1 MRHRA
6 LHFVT
11 LVLAALGLAP
21 GAAHLLEMPVKLSYA
36 PELYAAVTSTLY
48 ALFGSV
54 GAALQ
59 VAAVVSAVA
68 LAYVSR
74 ELPGFRVAVAG
85 ALLLAVSLVV
95 WGALVAPVNAD
106 WAEATRSG
114 SPSLPSLYAQLRTR
128 WEYGHAAAFAA
139 WLAGYALLQWFALGE
154 DSTAH
159 ARRCDVMSS

>member
-1 MRHRA
+1 MRHRT
-6 LHFVT
+6 LHFVS

-21 GAAHLLEMPVKLSYA
+21 GAAHLLEMPIKLNYA

-48 ALFGSV
+48 AFFGSV

-59 VAAVVSAVA
+59 VSAVVSAVA

-74 ELPGFRVAVAG
+74 KLPGFRFAVAG
-85 ALLLAVSLVV
+85 ALLLAVSLVA

-106 WAEATRSG
+106 WAEAIRSG
-114 SPSLPSLYAQLRTR
+114 SPSLPSLYAQLRNR

-139 WLAGYALLQWFALGE
+139 WFAGYGLLQWFALSE
-154 DSTAH
+154 HSAAH
-159 ARRCDVMSS
+159 AKRGDVMNS